1 MTEEDEMRKPSKLT
15 RTWLLAALIGI
26 AGAAIQM
33 SPAEAARMGGFRG
46 GGGHWHGGG
55 NWHGGGHWRGN
66 WHGHRGCWNCGGGWG
81 WGAAGFA
88 TGLALGAGWPYYGYG
103 YGYGYGY
110 PYGGYAYGYPYY
122 STASYGGCRLVR
134 RAYHT
139 SHGTV
144 VRRVRVCY

>member
-1 MTEEDEMRKPSKLT
+1 MRIQSKIM
-15 RTWLLAALIGI
+15 RTWVLAALIGI

-33 SPAEAARMGGFRG
+33 SPAEAARGFRG

-55 NWHGGGHWRGN
+55 GHWHGGGGHWR
-66 WHGHRGCWNCGGGWG
+66 GHRGCWNCGGGWG

>member
-1 MTEEDEMRKPSKLT
+1 MRIQSKIM

-46 GGGHWHGGG
+46 GGGHWHGGGGHWHGGGG

-103 YGYGYGY
+103 YGY